1 MLILLFDLCNWCLD
15 VSFFP
20 VQNKS
25 CILLLKKNS
34 WVEVFGYY
42 DLVGENNYSSL
53 LFWSCSVR
61 TFSSFWHLQYSCSPS
76 NHLVLLAE
84 HRLIL
89 DCTTVVSAYFF
100 LLKVWLNLSGWGWF
114 LLLLCSRHILLR
126 NGNWL
131 HWCLHD
137 LAIRLSSN
145 ILVKLYLM
153 RSTHQIYRYI
163 FHHSRWR
170 WPF

>member
-1 MLILLFDLCNWCLD
+1 MYSLVFLCWDLKTLDLISLQCKDDSNATFVFLCLFYCL
-15 VSFFP
+15 VYVIGVWMSFFP

-53 LFWSCSVR
+53 LFWSCFVR

-100 LLKVWLNLSGWGWF
+100 LLKV
-114 LLLLCSRHILLR
+114 
-126 NGNWL
+126 
-131 HWCLHD
+131 
-137 LAIRLSSN
+137 
-145 ILVKLYLM
+145 
-153 RSTHQIYRYI
+153 
-163 FHHSRWR
+163 
-170 WPF
+170 